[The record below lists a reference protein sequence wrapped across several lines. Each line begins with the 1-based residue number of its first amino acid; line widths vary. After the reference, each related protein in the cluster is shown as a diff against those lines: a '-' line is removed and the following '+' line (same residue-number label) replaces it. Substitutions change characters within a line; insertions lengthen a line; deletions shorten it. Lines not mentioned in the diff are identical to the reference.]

1 MLYYNGKLHTLIIV
15 ASIIAIILNSN
26 YAYAHPLLIESDPA
40 NLQRLSSAP
49 SSVVIVFSEPVE
61 ARFSW
66 IRVYD
71 SSNNRVDNNDTNY
84 VDNNP
89 TKLGVTLKPL
99 SDGLYTVNTRVLSQ
113 VDGHIVDYTFIFIV
127 GDVALSNVSN
137 DSISSSA
144 VRISSEQIILP
155 DAIAKFPAYIAQIM
169 VVGLAVVTLY
179 LWKPLHTLLRISYIS
194 ISRVYKVTIIAGIM
208 LIVSS
213 IALAVI
219 QSISLN
225 VSVDQVLTSK
235 FGSMLLLRLVGG
247 ASLVVLA
254 YVIARM
260 KKKEGGIGGEEWKE
274 KVEKDNAT
282 VKRLSIAL
290 LMIGSSVMVSTTMV
304 SHSAALSIESTAV
317 DLIHNILA
325 SIWIGGVIALA
336 FIVMPSIKQAVKDSM
351 IRGYALSLT
360 IPRFSQLA
368 LVSIGILGIT
378 GPLVLWGIESDIV
391 RLLQTEY
398 GLILSIKLVLAALM
412 IILGGYSTFKVHK
425 KVISILN
432 AGKGYAYQDN
442 STDGLYSYA
451 NGLLKLEAYVGIALL
466 LSIALL
472 TNTVPPEAY
481 TLSKFSTTS
490 IGEGSIGEEG
500 SGRSVN
506 LISTVGDSNVE
517 LTIKPA
523 RLGINSVYVVVKDS
537 NGNELKDLKSIKLKV
552 RPNIT
557 DIGPVTYELVKD
569 NNTNAWLSSN
579 VALTSNGLWR
589 FEVNAEREDAPNISV
604 SFDVMIKPDLSEMRF
619 DVKEYQLPYRD
630 SIPFYILYSK
640 EDNAIWVS
648 DGNRASVWM
657 LDLASEQFKEYRFD
671 GAIST
676 ILARDSH
683 GRIWFLDPASKTFG
697 YIDPSKYNTS
707 SDARIFS
714 VPYGALAV
722 YIYIDSNN
730 RIWLSLV
737 DKGSIIMYN
746 SIEDVERG
754 NYKEFKLPQG
764 FVPTYITADIFNNIW
779 FTAITNEY
787 GVIGMIDTS
796 IDSSKDG
803 KEEAVRLLDHRLSE
817 PLAIHVSS
825 NGSIWASEHIGS
837 PARITY
843 IDPLLGI
850 VNSYS
855 VIDNNA
861 LPYGIIQDKLGNVWF
876 AQHTVDK
883 IGVLDSY
890 RGKMREVNTLSKGSF
905 VQWITVDDDGKVWYA
920 ASRAASIGVIK
931 WSAIEVSGQE
941 QLTTAVIR
949 NNNNNSN
956 NSNNSNVTAVMESPS
971 KRYVEIFAPSLA
983 LLITSVSLIYLRS
996 SREYNKALKIIKNV

>member
-1 MLYYNGKLHTLIIV
+1 MLYYNSKLYALII
-15 ASIIAIILNSN
+15 AISMIAIILNAN
-26 YAYAHPLLIESDPA
+26 YAYAHPLLIESYPA
-40 NLQRLSSAP
+40 NLQRLSTAP

-127 GDVALSNVSN
+127 GDFTLSNVSDN
-137 DSISSSA
+137 SIATNNAIRVSG
-144 VRISSEQIILP
+144 EQIILP
-155 DAIAKFPAYIAQIM
+155 DAIAKFPAYIAQVM

-179 LWKPLHTLLRISYIS
+179 LWKPLHTLLRIPYIS
-194 ISRVYKVTIIAGIM
+194 ISRVYKVAIIAGIM
-208 LIVSS
+208 LIASS

-225 VSVDQVLTSK
+225 VSVDQVITSR

-247 ASLVVLA
+247 ASLLVLA
-254 YVIARM
+254 YAIAR
-260 KKKEGGIGGEEWKE
+260 KSKKEGGREEWKE

-290 LMIGSSVMVSTTMV
+290 LIIGSSVMVSTTMV
-304 SHSAALSIESTAV
+304 SHSAAVSIESTAV

-336 FIVMPSIKQAVKDSM
+336 FVVMPSIKQAVKDIM
-351 IRGYALSLT
+351 VRGYALSLT

-368 LVSIGILGIT
+368 LLSIGILGIT
-378 GPLVLWGIESDIV
+378 GPLVLWSIESDVV

-398 GLILSIKLVLAALM
+398 GLILTIKLALAALM
-412 IILGGYSTFKVHK
+412 VILGGYSTLKVHK

-432 AGKGYAYQDN
+432 TNTGKGYAYQDN
-442 STDGLYSYA
+442 SMDNLYSYA
-451 NGLLKLEAYVGIALL
+451 NSLLKLEAYVGIALL
-466 LSIALL
+466 LSVALL

-481 TLSKFSTTS
+481 TLSKLSTAS
-490 IGEGSIGEEG
+490 IVAVSMGEENL
-500 SGRSVN
+500 GRSVN

-537 NGNELKDLKSIKLKV
+537 DGNELKDIKSIKLKV

-557 DIGPVTYELVKD
+557 YIGPVTYELVKD
-569 NNTNAWLSSN
+569 NNTNSWFSSN

-589 FEVNAEREDAPNISV
+589 FEVNAERESALNISAL
-604 SFDVMIKPDLSEMRF
+604 FDVMIKPDLDEMRF
-619 DVKEYQLPYRD
+619 DVKEYQMPYRD

-640 EDNAIWVS
+640 EDNAVWVS
-648 DGNRASVWM
+648 DGNRASIWM
-657 LDLASEQFKEYRFD
+657 LDLASEQFKEYSFN
-671 GAIST
+671 GTIST

-707 SDARIFS
+707 SDARIFG
-714 VPYGALAV
+714 VPYDALAV
-722 YIYIDSNN
+722 YIYIDSND

-746 SIEDVERG
+746 SIEDVERVD
-754 NYKEFKLPQG
+754 YKEFKLPQG
-764 FVPTYITADIFNNIW
+764 FVPTYITSDALNNIW
-779 FTAITNEY
+779 FTATTNDY

-796 IDSSKDG
+796 TYSSKDG
-803 KEEAVRLLDHRLSE
+803 KEAVRLLDHRLSE
-817 PLAIHVSS
+817 PLAMHISS
-825 NGSIWASEHIGS
+825 NGSIWVSEHIGS

-890 RGKMREVNTLSKGSF
+890 RGKMREVNTLSKGAF

-941 QLTTAVIR
+941 QLTTAAIR
-949 NNNNNSN
+949 NNGSN
-956 NSNNSNVTAVMESPS
+956 NSNSNVTALMESPS

-983 LLITSVSLIYLRS
+983 LLITSVSFIYLRS
-996 SREYNKALKIIKNV
+996 SSEYNKTLKIIKNK

>member
-1 MLYYNGKLHTLIIV
+1 MMLYYNRIYTLIIV
-15 ASIIAIILNSN
+15 SIIAIILNSN

-40 NLQRLSSAP
+40 NLERLSSAP
-49 SSVVIVFSEPVE
+49 SRVVIVFSEPVE

-89 TKLGVTLKPL
+89 TKLGVTLRPL
-99 SDGLYTVNTRVLSQ
+99 DDGLYTVNTRVLSQ
-113 VDGHIVDYTFIFIV
+113 VDGHIVDYTFIFMV
-127 GDVALSNVSN
+127 GDVTLSNA
-137 DSISSSA
+137 SISNNA
-144 VRISSEQIILP
+144 ISSEQIILP
-155 DAIAKFPAYIAQIM
+155 DAVAKFPAYIAQVM

-179 LWKPLHTLLRISYIS
+179 LWKPLHTLLRIPYIS
-194 ISRVYKVTIIAGIM
+194 ISRVYKVTIIAGVM
-208 LIVSS
+208 LIASS

-225 VSVDQVLTSK
+225 TSVDQVLTSK

-247 ASLVVLA
+247 VSLLVLA
-254 YVIARM
+254 YAVARRKNNN
-260 KKKEGGIGGEEWKE
+260 KKKDRYEGREEGKE
-274 KVEKDNAT
+274 VEKDNLT
-282 VKRLSIAL
+282 VKRLSIVL
-290 LMIGSSVMVSTTMV
+290 LIIGSSVIVSTTLV
-304 SHSAALSIESTAV
+304 SHSAALSIESTVV

-325 SIWIGGVIALA
+325 SIWIGGVITLA
-336 FIVMPSIKQAVKDSM
+336 FVVMPSIKQAVKDS
-351 IRGYALSLT
+351 IARGYALSLT

-368 LVSIGILGIT
+368 LLSIGILGIT

-391 RLLQTEY
+391 RLLKTEY
-398 GLILSIKLVLAALM
+398 GLMLSIKLALAALM
-412 IILGGYSTFKVHK
+412 VILGGYSTFKVHK
-425 KVISILN
+425 RVISILN
-432 AGKGYAYQDN
+432 INTGKGYAYQDN
-442 STDGLYSYA
+442 SIDGLYSYA

-466 LSIALL
+466 LSVALL

-481 TLSKFSTTS
+481 TLSKLSTAS
-490 IGEGSIGEEG
+490 IGEVSIGG
-500 SGRSVN
+500 VSDRSVN

-537 NGNELKDLKSIKLKV
+537 DGNELKDLKSVKLKV

-569 NNTNAWLSSN
+569 NNINAWFSSN

-589 FEVNAEREDAPNISV
+589 FEVNAERESALNISV

-671 GAIST
+671 GTIST

-683 GRIWFLDPASKTFG
+683 GRIWFLDPASKAFG
-697 YIDPSKYNTS
+697 YIDPSKYNNS

-737 DKGSIIMYN
+737 DKGSVIMYN

-754 NYKEFKLPQG
+754 VYKEFKLPQG
-764 FVPTYITADIFNNIW
+764 FVPTYITGDTFNNIW

-787 GVIGMIDTS
+787 GVIGMIDTR

-803 KEEAVRLLDHRLSE
+803 KEAVRLLDHRLSE
-817 PLAIHVSS
+817 PLAMHISS
-825 NGSIWASEHIGS
+825 NGSIWVSEHIGS

-850 VNSYS
+850 INSYS

-941 QLTTAVIR
+941 QLTTAAIR
-949 NNNNNSN
+949 NNNNNNNSSSN
-956 NSNNSNVTAVMESPS
+956 NVTTVMESPS

-983 LLITSVSLIYLRS
+983 LLITSASLIYLRS

>member
-1 MLYYNGKLHTLIIV
+1 MIV
-15 ASIIAIILNSN
+15 SIIAIILNSN
-26 YAYAHPLLIESDPA
+26 YVYAHPLLIESDPA
-40 NLQRLSSAP
+40 NLERLSSAP
-49 SSVVIVFSEPVE
+49 SRVVIVFSEPVE

-89 TKLGVTLKPL
+89 TKLGVTLRPL
-99 SDGLYTVNTRVLSQ
+99 DDGLYTVNTRVLSQ
-113 VDGHIVDYTFIFIV
+113 VDGHIVDYTFIFMV
-127 GDVALSNVSN
+127 GDATLSNASN
-137 DSISSSA
+137 NSISNNA
-144 VRISSEQIILP
+144 ISSEQIILP
-155 DAIAKFPAYIAQIM
+155 DAVAKFPAYIAQVM

-179 LWKPLHTLLRISYIS
+179 LWKPLHTLLRIPYIS
-194 ISRVYKVTIIAGIM
+194 ISRVYKVTIIAGVM
-208 LIVSS
+208 LIASS

-225 VSVDQVLTSK
+225 TSVDQVLTSK

-247 ASLVVLA
+247 VSLLVLA
-254 YVIARM
+254 YAIARRKNNN
-260 KKKEGGIGGEEWKE
+260 KKKDRYEGREEGKE
-274 KVEKDNAT
+274 VEKDNLT

-290 LMIGSSVMVSTTMV
+290 LIIGSSVIVSITLV
-304 SHSAALSIESTAV
+304 SHSAAVSIESTVV

-325 SIWIGGVIALA
+325 SIWIGGVITLA
-336 FIVMPSIKQAVKDSM
+336 FVVMPSIKQAVKDSM

-368 LVSIGILGIT
+368 LLSIGILGIT

-391 RLLQTEY
+391 RLLKTEY
-398 GLILSIKLVLAALM
+398 GLMLSIKLALAALM
-412 IILGGYSTFKVHK
+412 VILGGYSTFKVHK
-425 KVISILN
+425 RVISILN
-432 AGKGYAYQDN
+432 INTGKGYAYQDN
-442 STDGLYSYA
+442 SIDGLYSYA
-451 NGLLKLEAYVGIALL
+451 NSLLKLEAYVGIALL
-466 LSIALL
+466 LSVALL

-481 TLSKFSTTS
+481 TLSKLSTAS
-490 IGEGSIGEEG
+490 IGEGSIGG
-500 SGRSVN
+500 VSYRSVN

-537 NGNELKDLKSIKLKV
+537 DGNELKDLKSVKLKV

-569 NNTNAWLSSN
+569 NNINAWFSSN

-589 FEVNAEREDAPNISV
+589 FEVNAERESALNISV

-671 GAIST
+671 GTIST

-683 GRIWFLDPASKTFG
+683 GRIWFLDPASKAFG
-697 YIDPSKYNTS
+697 YIDPSKYNNS

-737 DKGSIIMYN
+737 DKGSVIMYN

-754 NYKEFKLPQG
+754 VYKEFKLPQG
-764 FVPTYITADIFNNIW
+764 FVPTYITGDTFNNIW
-779 FTAITNEY
+779 FTATTNEY
-787 GVIGMIDTS
+787 GVIGMIDTR

-803 KEEAVRLLDHRLSE
+803 KEAVRLLDHRLSE
-817 PLAIHVSS
+817 PLAMHISS
-825 NGSIWASEHIGS
+825 NGSIWVSEHIGS

-850 VNSYS
+850 INSYS

-941 QLTTAVIR
+941 QLTTTAIR
-949 NNNNNSN
+949 NNNNNNNNSSSN
-956 NSNNSNVTAVMESPS
+956 NVTTVMESPS

>member
-1 MLYYNGKLHTLIIV
+1 MLYYSRKLYTLIIV

-26 YAYAHPLLIESDPA
+26 HAYAHPLLIESNPA

-61 ARFSW
+61 AKFSW

-127 GDVALSNVSN
+127 GDATLSNISN
-137 DSISSSA
+137 NNTSSNA
-144 VRISSEQIILP
+144 IRVSSEQIILP
-155 DAIAKFPAYIAQIM
+155 DAIAKFPAYIAQVM
-169 VVGLAVVTLY
+169 VVGLAVVALY
-179 LWKPLHTLLRISYIS
+179 LWKPLHTLLRIPYIS

-208 LIVSS
+208 LIASS
-213 IALAVI
+213 IALAVT

-225 VSVDQVLTSK
+225 TGIEQVLTSK

-247 ASLVVLA
+247 VSLLVLA
-254 YVIARM
+254 YAIARKR
-260 KKKEGGIGGEEWKE
+260 KKDEGIGREEGKE
-274 KVEKDNAT
+274 KVEKGNAT

-290 LMIGSSVMVSTTMV
+290 LIIGSSVIVSTTLV
-304 SHSAALSIESTAV
+304 SHSAAVSIESTAV

-336 FIVMPSIKQAVKDSM
+336 FVVMPSIKQAVKDS
-351 IRGYALSLT
+351 IARGYALSLT

-368 LVSIGILGIT
+368 LLSIGILGIT

-398 GLILSIKLVLAALM
+398 GLILSIKLALAALM
-412 IILGGYSTFKVHK
+412 VILGGYSTFKVHK

-432 AGKGYAYQDN
+432 INTGKGYAYQDN
-442 STDGLYSYA
+442 SMDNLYSYA
-451 NGLLKLEAYVGIALL
+451 NSLLKLEAYVGIALL
-466 LSIALL
+466 LSVALL

-481 TLSKFSTTS
+481 TLSKLSTAS
-490 IGEGSIGEEG
+490 IGAGSIGEE
-500 SGRSVN
+500 SLGRSVN
-506 LISTVGDSNVE
+506 LTSTVGDSNVE

-569 NNTNAWLSSN
+569 NNTNAWFSSN

-589 FEVNAEREDAPNISV
+589 FEVNAERESALNISA

-619 DVKEYQLPYRD
+619 DVKEYQMPYRD

-657 LDLASEQFKEYRFD
+657 LDLASEQFKEYRFN
-671 GAIST
+671 GTIST

-683 GRIWFLDPASKTFG
+683 GRIWFLDPASKAFG
-697 YIDPSKYNTS
+697 YIDPSKYSTS
-707 SDARIFS
+707 NDARIFS
-714 VPYGALAV
+714 VPYDALAV
-722 YIYIDSNN
+722 YIYIDSND

-754 NYKEFKLPQG
+754 DYKEFKLPQG
-764 FVPTYITADIFNNIW
+764 FVPTYITSDALNNIW
-779 FTAITNEY
+779 FTATTNNY

-796 IDSSKDG
+796 IDSSKGG

-817 PLAIHVSS
+817 PLAMHISS
-825 NGSIWASEHIGS
+825 NGSIWVSEHVGS

-890 RGKMREVNTLSKGSF
+890 RGKIREVNTLSKGAF

-941 QLTTAVIR
+941 QLTTAAIR
-949 NNNNNSN
+949 DNNSN
-956 NSNNSNVTAVMESPS
+956 SSNNNVAVTDSS

-983 LLITSVSLIYLRS
+983 LLITSVSFIYLRS
-996 SREYNKALKIIKNV
+996 SSEYHKTLKIIKNK